1 MYRLWLLFLILL
13 LLMLRLLCCRCY
25 DDCCSR
31 CAAAFISATTYCFPS
46 VVVFLGLFAGW
57 FLLCAVQG
65 HTARVNAV
73 DTTGNGL
80 FVASASADF
89 TIRLWKAMDS
99 FACVGTYYTSAM
111 DGALLS
117 VSMGLRSFVC
127 SSQKGVIRQFPLL
140 GELPVCGP
148 LTGIV
153 CCRVTVL
160 QGCVACVADP
170 TVRVVSSCS
179 HTVFKL
185 HSHRVQIAFTPCPY
199 RRPPSLS
206 RCKQDYFSDSPP
218 ADVSGD
224 AAPTTVVVDGPS
236 ARSQMSFRGAGV
248 SAGGRAGPGSA

>member
-1 MYRLWLLFLILL
+1 M
-13 LLMLRLLCCRCY
+13 
-25 DDCCSR
+25 
-31 CAAAFISATTYCFPS
+31 
-46 VVVFLGLFAGW
+46 
-57 FLLCAVQG
+57 
-65 HTARVNAV
+65 NAV

-148 LTGIV
+148 LTGTV
-153 CCRVTVL
+153 CCSVTVL

-170 TVRVVSSCS
+170 TVRVVGQVALTPCSNCIHTVFKLHSHNVFLSCQVAVTPCS
-179 HTVFKL
+179 NCIHTVFKL
-185 HSHRVQIAFTPCPY
+185 HSHRVRIVDLPRCPVANRTISPT
-199 RRPPSLS
+199 RRLLTCRVTRRQRRLLWTARLHGPKCPSGAL
-206 RCKQDYFSDSPP
+206 
-218 ADVSGD
+218 ALVL
-224 AAPTTVVVDGPS
+224 AAGRDLAAREGFAVGP
-236 ARSQMSFRGAGV
+236 FC
-248 SAGGRAGPGSA
+248 